1 MHFFKRMFS
10 KNKRGI
16 IMIKNRTAQL
26 NYQTV
31 YLTLGLVGLIAS
43 LGIFD
48 NINTIRWDF
57 YVHFT
62 NISNFLCIGV
72 MLAALIQTAKKKG
85 DSYVSAAPVLKFIGM
100 LGILLT
106 FLVFN
111 IMLAGA
117 EGRDPQANWRIGS
130 LCFHV
135 VLPIMYIADWFL
147 FYERKQ
153 CKWYYPLV
161 SIAFPLVYVIFLLIQ
176 AIVLRFDS
184 SILIPTTTTPL
195 IYPYFFVNLDTQGVN
210 GVLMWIAILS
220 VAFAAVGFG
229 FFGIDRL
236 GKKKLDK

>member
-1 MHFFKRMFS
+1 
-10 KNKRGI
+10 
-16 IMIKNRTAQL
+16 MIKNRTAQL
-26 NYQTV
+26 IYQTI
-31 YLTLGLVGLIAS
+31 YLTLGFVGLVAS

-62 NISNFLCIGV
+62 NISNFLC
-72 MLAALIQTAKKKG
+72 
-85 DSYVSAAPVLKFIGM
+85 FM

-106 FLVFN
+106 FLMFN

-147 FYERKQ
+147 FYERKKA
-153 CKWYYPLV
+153 KWYYPIA
-161 SIAFPLVYVIFLLIQ
+161 SIAFPLAYVIFLLIQ
-176 AIVLRFDS
+176 AIILKFDS

-195 IYPYFFVNLDTQGVN
+195 IYPYFFVNLDTQGVG
-210 GVLMWIAILS
+210 GVLMWIGILS
-220 VAFAAVGFG
+220 VAFVVVGFL
-229 FFGIDRL
+229 FFGLDML
-236 GKKKLDK
+236 GKKKHDK

>member
-1 MHFFKRMFS
+1 
-10 KNKRGI
+10 
-16 IMIKNRTAQL
+16 MIKNKTAQL
-26 NYQTV
+26 IYQTV
-31 YLTLGLVGLIAS
+31 YITLGIVGIVAS

-48 NINTIRWDF
+48 NINMIRWDF

-72 MLAALIQTAKKKG
+72 MLSELIQTAKKKEN
-85 DSYVSAAPVLKFIGM
+85 SYVSASPMLKFIGI

-135 VLPIMYIADWFL
+135 VLPVMYIADWFL
-147 FYERKQ
+147 FYERKKT
-153 CKWYYPLV
+153 KWYYPFV
-161 SIAFPLVYVIFLLIQ
+161 SIAFPVAYVIFLFVQ
-176 AIVLRFDS
+176 AFILKFDT

-195 IYPYFFVNLDTQGVN
+195 IYPYFFVNLDTQGVT
-210 GVLMWIAILS
+210 GVLMWIGILAA
-220 VAFAAVGFG
+220 AFVVVGYLLFG
-229 FFGIDRL
+229 LDRI
-236 GKKKLDK
+236 GRKNK

>member
-1 MHFFKRMFS
+1 
-10 KNKRGI
+10 
-16 IMIKNRTAQL
+16 MIKNRTVQL
-26 NYQTV
+26 IYQTI
-31 YLTLGLVGLIAS
+31 YCTLGFVGCIAS

-48 NINTIRWDF
+48 NIKNIRWDF

-62 NISNFLCIGV
+62 NISNFFCLGIMV
-72 MLAALIQTAKKKG
+72 MALIQTIKKKE
-85 DSYVSAAPVLKFIGM
+85 DSFVATAPLFKFIGM

-130 LCFHV
+130 LLFHV
-135 VLPIMYIADWFL
+135 LLPIMYIADWFL

-153 CKWYYPLV
+153 CKWYYPIA
-161 SIAFPLVYVIFLLIQ
+161 SIGFPLAYVIFLVIQ
-176 AIVLRFDS
+176 AIILGFDS

-195 IYPYFFVNLDTQGVN
+195 IYPYFFVNIETQGVP

-220 VAFAAVGFG
+220 VAFVAMGFG
-229 FFGIDRL
+229 FYGLDRIS
-236 GKKKLDK
+236 KKQKDKK